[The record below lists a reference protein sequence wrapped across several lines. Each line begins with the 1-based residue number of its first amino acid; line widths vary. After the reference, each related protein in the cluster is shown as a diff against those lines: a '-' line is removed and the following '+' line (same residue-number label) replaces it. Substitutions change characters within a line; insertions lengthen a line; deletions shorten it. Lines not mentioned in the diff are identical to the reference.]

1 VPLMYAI
8 NRSDS
13 TYLSYFSSERHH
25 PISALAT
32 TFYVTMLGPGP
43 FLAVVHSS
51 NGAMNVLYM
60 WHCSTHGGSEL
71 PIIPCQW

>member
-1 VPLMYAI
+1 MYAI

-60 WHCSTHGGSEL
+60 
-71 PIIPCQW
+71 